1 MGEAASADKPL
12 RHWAMDPVFWQR
24 LLAAEVH
31 ATKGRA
37 LYQALGPFS
46 DASERVMSHPLLSAA
61 ERERARKA
69 DLEALQLALK
79 GGACLWEP
87 SEHPAVL
94 SELPLAP
101 GALFTWGDT
110 SCLNAPTIGVVG
122 TRGASTYGRAVAH
135 KFAEA
140 FARAGATVVSGG
152 ALGIDAAAHKGAL
165 AGGGP
170 TVAVLASGID
180 RVYPAMHRGL
190 FQQIRVQ
197 GCLVSQFAAGVMPGP
212 YRFLMRNQIIASLSR
227 VLVVIEAPERS
238 GALST
243 AHAAND
249 LGRDVFVVPANVDN
263 LNFRGSHA
271 QLRDGAPLADHPEV
285 VLDALGLSS
294 VPPQE
299 PVAVTTPEQ
308 TRILET
314 LGSEPR
320 STESIVDR
328 TGLDASVVLAEMTML
343 ELDGRILR
351 VAGGYTKK
359 L

>member
-1 MGEAASADKPL
+1 MVAASGDKSQRL
-12 RHWAMDPVFWQR
+12 RVMGPVYWQR
-24 LLAAEVH
+24 VLAAEVH

-37 LYQALGPFS
+37 LHEALGPFS
-46 DASERVMSHPLLSAA
+46 DAAERVLSHPLLAHA

-69 DLEALQLALK
+69 DLDALQRALES
-79 GGACLWEP
+79 GAQTWEP
-87 SEHPAVL
+87 ADHPLVL
-94 SELPLAP
+94 SELPFGP

-110 SCLNAPTIGVVG
+110 ECLERPTIGIVG

-140 FARAGATVVSGG
+140 FVLAGATVVSGG

-165 AGGGP
+165 SAGGS
-170 TVAVLASGID
+170 TVAVLANGID
-180 RVYPAMHRGL
+180 KVYPAVHRGL
-190 FQQIRVQ
+190 FQQIRAH

-212 YRFLMRNQIIASLSR
+212 YRFLMRNHIIAALSR

-263 LNFRGSHA
+263 LGFRGSHA
-271 QLRDGAPLADHPEV
+271 LVRDGAALADHPEV
-285 VLDALGLSS
+285 VLDALGL
-294 VPPQE
+294 VAQPQRE
-299 PVAVTTPEQ
+299 PENPLTKEQ
-308 TRILET
+308 KRIIDT

-320 STESIVDR
+320 SAESIVDR
-328 TGLDASVVLAEMTML
+328 AAMDAAVVMAELTML

-351 VAGGYTKK
+351 ITGGYILKP
-359 L
+359 